1 MKSRAKL
8 SGALIVSVLLHA
20 IVGAIGFFF
29 WIDSGPA
36 NQQDSISA
44 VLLKVDKPK
53 LKRKTAPKRARVR
66 KRTTEQTNQPRLKV
80 LTSNAPV
87 TSRGVVSATAPTEFS
102 ATGSLD
108 LNDGMSL
115 DTSGVEFNQGSPQI
129 GRVIDNPIR
138 RSSHEDA
145 RPKSRLVKFIEKQEG
160 PQEIIYCVDLSSSMM
175 GLTPRKLRR
184 ILSIMQDSLTF
195 LEPHDQFNIIT
206 FGSEITFFRNEFIP
220 VTDDGV
226 ADGASYFGLLSPKKS
241 DTYADKDMIE
251 VIQEIQKLRHTIVV
265 LFSDGILTSGIPD
278 PNKIRQTAAASAR
291 IFTMGIEMP
300 EDFPGAV
307 MLAMLAT
314 GSDGEFWLVD

>member
-1 MKSRAKL
+1 MKSKSKL
-8 SGALIVSVLLHA
+8 SGALVVSVLLHA

-66 KRTTEQTNQPRLKV
+66 KRTSDQTNQPRLKV

-87 TSRGVVSATAPTEFS
+87 TTRGVVSAAAPTEFS

-108 LNDGMSL
+108 LNDSMSL
-115 DTSGVEFNQGSPQI
+115 DTSSVEINQGSPQI
-129 GRVIDNPIR
+129 GRVIENPIG
-138 RSSHEDA
+138 RSSNEDA
-145 RPKSRLVKFIEKQEG
+145 RPKSRLVKFIERQEG
-160 PQEIIYCVDLSSSMM
+160 PQEIVYCVDLSSSMM
-175 GLTPRKLRR
+175 GLTPRKLNK

-195 LEPHDQFNIIT
+195 LEPHDRFNIIT
-206 FGSEITFFRNEFIP
+206 FGSEITFFRSEFIP

-226 ADGASYFGLLSPKKS
+226 AEGTSYFGMLSPKKS

-251 VIQEIQKLRHTIVV
+251 AIQEIQKTPHTIVV
-265 LFSDGILTSGIPD
+265 LFSDGILTSGVPD
-278 PNKIRQTAAASAR
+278 LNKIRQTAAASAR

-300 EDFPGAV
+300 KDFPGAV

-314 GSDGEFWLVD
+314 DSDGEFWLVD